1 MAFAL
6 TYVSTLTNTKPG
18 SVSITILADKSYYS
32 NPGTVRSNSHFLD
45 FGIPLTEA
53 HKTGLGSSAALV
65 TALTAALV
73 TYYLPPQEID
83 LTSEKGKSRLHNLAQ
98 AAHCAAQGKV
108 GSGFDVAAAVYGSC
122 LYKRFSPEIL
132 ARLGDVG
139 SSGFG
144 SRLQS
149 VVDNEDPSIKWD
161 TVIDKSF
168 GGIPRSLR
176 LLMCDVD
183 CGTESVG
190 MAKNVLKWRKEKPEE
205 AALLWATLQKGTDDL
220 ARELQSLSIGTG
232 RENRENLINIILT
245 IRSLVR
251 EMSAKAGVPVEP
263 EVQTKL
269 LDGCRQISGVIGGVV
284 PGAGGFDAIALLVE
298 NNESIVEDLQGF
310 LGSYVG
316 GPATEDRQGIGKVK
330 LLDVKQELQGLKME
344 SVSLF
349 DAWVA

>member
-6 TYVSTLTNTKPG
+6 TYVSTMTKTQPG
-18 SVSITILADKSYYS
+18 SISITILADKSYYS
-32 NPGTVRSNSHFLD
+32 NPGTIRPNSHFLD
-45 FGIPLTEA
+45 FGISLAEA

-73 TYYLPPQEID
+73 TYCLSPQEID
-83 LTSEKGKSRLHNLAQ
+83 LISEKGKSRLHNLAQ
-98 AAHCAAQGKV
+98 AAHCAAQGKI
-108 GSGFDVAAAVYGSC
+108 GSGFDVTAAVYGSC

-132 ARLGDVG
+132 ERLGDVG

-144 SRLQS
+144 SRLRS
-149 VVDNEDPSIKWD
+149 IVDNEDPSTTWD
-161 TVIDKSF
+161 TVVDKSF

-190 MAKNVLKWRKEKPEE
+190 MAKTVLKWRKEKPEE
-205 AALLWATLQKGTDDL
+205 ATLLWATLQKGTDDL
-220 ARELQSLSIGTG
+220 AHELQSLSIGAEG
-232 RENRENLINIILT
+232 SDRENLISIILT

-251 EMSAKAGVPVEP
+251 EMSAKVGVPIEP
-263 EVQTKL
+263 EVQTML
-269 LDGCRQISGVIGGVV
+269 LDGCGQMPGVIGGVV

-298 NNESIVEDLQGF
+298 NDESTVADLQGF
-310 LGSYVG
+310 LNSYVG
-316 GPATEDRQGIGKVK
+316 GPVTEDGKGIGKVK
-330 LLDVKQELQGLKME
+330 LLDVQQESHGLRTE

-349 DAWVA
+349 DAWVG